1 MNKEEIVNKM
11 SVRTGLSKRDACAA
25 LEALMEIICESMEA
39 GESVHLHGFGN
50 FQTRKTKP
58 RVGRNLIT
66 KDKVDIPS
74 RVVPVFKPG
83 VKMVTAAGKSV
94 DSYVGRQV

>member
-39 GESVHLHGFGN
+39 GEFVHLHGFGN
-50 FQTRKTKP
+50 FHTRKTKP

-74 RVVPVFKPG
+74 RVVPAFKPG
-83 VKMVTAAGKSV
+83 IKMVMAARKSGEDHV
-94 DSYVGRQV
+94 E